1 MKKVKNDAYDV
12 IKSLK
17 HGPKQNKEQTPP
29 PFSSRLGTG
38 NGGVNNISL
47 LFQSAQ
53 NLVIYCFY

>member
-38 NGGVNNISL
+38 NGGVNNFSL
-47 LFQSAQ
+47 RL
-53 NLVIYCFY
+53 